1 LAAAPQDRALADAAS
16 LARVTVVTVTYNSAH
31 CVPALAEGLGA
42 CPHVT
47 VVDNASADD
56 SVVAVRHGLPQ
67 ARVLQM
73 PANRG
78 YGVANNAGIEQATT
92 PYVLLLNPDCL
103 VTGAQIAQLV
113 RLADA
118 DAESAMWVPQLVDG
132 EGGLEVNYSMPRH
145 HGAPRTGAAE
155 GPLCVGYACAAV
167 LLIHRERMAPV
178 GFFDPLFFLYYE
190 DEDLCLRA
198 FDAHLPIVVLPQVR
212 IAHLSR
218 GSVRGPR
225 PRAAEYWR
233 GWHHAQSKIRFTAK
247 HQGADAGA
255 RLLARSL
262 RNAVLHVA
270 VRTILVSPRLLA
282 RAWGR
287 LQGLRQLRREGLAPT
302 APGAGRG

>member
-1 LAAAPQDRALADAAS
+1 MSLLPPHSPLAEAAPLS
-16 LARVTVVTVTYNSAH
+16 RVTVVTVTYNSAH
-31 CVPALAEGLGA
+31 CVPALAAGLAG
-42 CPHVT
+42 CPFVT
-47 VVDNASADD
+47 VVDNASADG
-56 SVVAVRHGLPQ
+56 SVAAVRQDLPQ
-67 ARVLQM
+67 AGIVQM

-78 YGVANNAGIEQATT
+78 YGVANNAGITAATT
-92 PYVLLLNPDCL
+92 PYVLLLNPDCV
-103 VTGAQIAQLV
+103 VTAGQIAELV

-118 DAESAMWVPQLVDG
+118 DPLSAMWVPQLVDG

-145 HGAPRTGAAE
+145 HGTPRTGAAE

-198 FDAHLPIVVLPQVR
+198 FQARLPIVVLPQVR

-233 GWHHAQSKIRFTAK
+233 GWHHAQSKIRFAAK
-247 HQGADAGA
+247 HQGRAAGA

-262 RNAVLHVA
+262 RNAWLHVA
-270 VRTILVSPRLLA
+270 VRAILLSPRLLA

-287 LQGLRQLRREGLAPT
+287 LQGLRQLQREGLDA
-302 APGAGRG
+302 AGGAARG